1 MNPNWQVRYFYD
13 VGEDGTLRKVPRERE
28 LSVPE
33 SMRRPRPSDPVLAAL
48 NDGVVKKS
56 EKDFRQANQDVMN
69 QMIRKDPH
77 REAIARK
84 RVDRE
89 DTKLKRQG
97 HKVTDHYDNPDET
110 GITSSADM
118 YEEVKHKD
126 GPATRVSN
134 DRPLGEYGH
143 REKKAYRRHWNYQE
157 SKDLQPKGKLIDA
170 KDRFT
175 RKSETGFGV
184 DSEGFLS
191 RRTSFVGKEEQG
203 QRKKHDGFRA
213 QDDYDSEDRGAWV
226 TPAPDS
232 KTSKRSTDPH
242 LGPVKKPERLDLWTE
257 STDDASLRFK

>member
-33 SMRRPRPSDPVLAAL
+33 SMRRPRPKDPALAAL
-48 NDGVVKKS
+48 NDG
-56 EKDFRQANQDVMN
+56 NM
-69 QMIRKDPH
+69 
-77 REAIARK
+77 
-84 RVDRE
+84 
-89 DTKLKRQG
+89 
-97 HKVTDHYDNPDET
+97 
-110 GITSSADM
+110 
-118 YEEVKHKD
+118 
-126 GPATRVSN
+126 
-134 DRPLGEYGH
+134 
-143 REKKAYRRHWNYQE
+143 
-157 SKDLQPKGKLIDA
+157 
-170 KDRFT
+170 
-175 RKSETGFGV
+175 
-184 DSEGFLS
+184 SEGFLS